1 VQSLQPSRAHLAG
14 VEALEAFLLTRFL
27 TLTRSSRRS
36 RGPRWEGSEGAR
48 TIEAGA
54 GLGLATLGATGSAG
68 GTRAL
73 GETGRHA
80 AGDAT
85 GNAAGLLS
93 SLDLVVV
100 RWEAR
105 GEAALATEST
115 ESTESARGEAARCS
129 TRGDGAGG
137 GSARGNGAR
146 GNSAR
151 GSGLL
156 STAAG
161 IGLVNV
167 LGRQGKQRTRVELEL
182 CIDLQEASRP
192 QRKGP

>member
-1 VQSLQPSRAHLAG
+1 M
-14 VEALEAFLLTRFL
+14 EALEAFLLTRSL

-36 RGPRWEGSEGAR
+36 RGPRREGSEGAR

-54 GLGLATLGATGSAG
+54 GLGLATLGTTGSAG

-85 GNAAGLLS
+85 GNAAGPLS
-93 SLDLVVV
+93 SLNLVVV
-100 RWEAR
+100 RGEAR
-105 GEAALATEST
+105 GEAALAAEST
-115 ESTESARGEAARCS
+115 ESTESARWEAARCS
-129 TRGDGAGG
+129 TRGDGARG
-137 GSARGNGAR
+137 GSAR

-156 STAAG
+156 STAGG
-161 IGLVNV
+161 IGLVNM
-167 LGRQGKQRTRVELEL
+167 LGRQGQQRTRVELQL

-192 QRKGP
+192 QRKEP